1 MIKNTFLIQNSPL
14 CATNILCSTTST
26 NAHSTT
32 TKQLMN
38 QFSRCLSNVRTALNI
53 IVHEEQREREEK
65 KTHLSPPLSGQVIDF
80 SAQHYAF
87 SNHSGQNDVDIRGF
101 NKADKSRLIE

>member
-1 MIKNTFLIQNSPL
+1 M
-14 CATNILCSTTST
+14 CATSILCSTTTST
-26 NAHSTT
+26 KVHSTT

-53 IVHEEQREREEK
+53 IVHEEQREKK

-87 SNHSGQNDVDIRGF
+87 SNHSGQNNVDIRGF
-101 NKADKSRLIE
+101 NKADKSRLTE

>member
-1 MIKNTFLIQNSPL
+1 
-14 CATNILCSTTST
+14 
-26 NAHSTT
+26 
-32 TKQLMN
+32 MN

-53 IVHEEQREREEK
+53 IVREEQREK

-80 SAQHYAF
+80 SAKHYAF
-87 SNHSGQNDVDIRGF
+87 SNHSGQSNVDIRGF

>member
-1 MIKNTFLIQNSPL
+1 MQLS
-14 CATNILCSTTST
+14 NILCSTTTST
-26 NAHSTT
+26 KVHSTT

-53 IVHEEQREREEK
+53 IVHEEQREKK

-87 SNHSGQNDVDIRGF
+87 SNHSGQNNVD
-101 NKADKSRLIE
+101 K

>member
-1 MIKNTFLIQNSPL
+1 M
-14 CATNILCSTTST
+14 CATSILCSTTST
-26 NAHSTT
+26 KVQSTT

-53 IVHEEQREREEK
+53 IVHEEQREKK

-87 SNHSGQNDVDIRGF
+87 SNHSGQNNVDIRGF
-101 NKADKSRLIE
+101 NKADKSRIIE

>member
-1 MIKNTFLIQNSPL
+1 M
-14 CATNILCSTTST
+14 CATSILCSTTST
-26 NAHSTT
+26 KVHSTT

-53 IVHEEQREREEK
+53 IVHEEQREK

-80 SAQHYAF
+80 SAHYAF
-87 SNHSGQNDVDIRGF
+87 TNHLGQNHVDNRGF
-101 NKADKSRLIE
+101 IVDKYRIFNKP